1 MQANETAALLRPN
14 SPSVPVKYVSD
25 IQLSQRHAVSRGTIW
40 RWTKE
45 GRFPKPVKLGPGC
58 TRWLLADV
66 EKWEQE
72 REAC

>member
-1 MQANETAALLRPN
+1 MHTNRTPRNA
-14 SPSVPVKYVSD
+14 PVEFISD
-25 IQLSQRHAVSRGTIW
+25 IQLSRRYEVSRNTIW

-45 GRFPKPVKLGPGC
+45 GQFPKPVKLGPAC
-58 TRWLLADV
+58 TRWRLADV